1 MDNPDATPSD
11 DARVVIPAHLRGIL
25 HQTAESKLRKACDLA
40 FPPDRRDDVVE
51 AVHVIDALKADRV
64 SIDVVTALL
73 PEAIAW
79 AEGEVVEPHTIEA
92 VRLDERLL
100 KMIRELV
107 EFRDSL
113 GGSGLAVP
121 CGGAR

>member
-1 MDNPDATPSD
+1 MDVPDATPSD

-25 HQTAESKLRKACDLA
+25 HQTAEVKLREACDLA

-51 AVHVIDALKADRV
+51 AVHVIDALQAVRV
-64 SIDVVTALL
+64 PIDLVTTLL

-79 AEGEVVEPHTIEA
+79 AEGEAVEPHTIEA

-100 KMIRELV
+100 KVIRELI
-107 EFRDSL
+107 EFREGL
-113 GGSGLAVP
+113 GGSGLSAP